1 MKKLLLCLSLGLL
14 FLLPT
19 DISALETEQIV
30 SSTIEYLDDGSY
42 LETTITE
49 SNALT
54 RATKTGSKT
63 TKYYNDAKVAQWYVK
78 VTGTYTYNNSS
89 ATCTSSSV
97 TADSYKS
104 IWKIASKSAS
114 KNANKA
120 TAKATANQYYDGTLV
135 NTKTTSVTLTCSATG
150 KLS

>member
-30 SSTIEYLDDGSY
+30 STTIEYLDDTSY

-63 TKYYNDAKVAQWYVK
+63 STH
-78 VTGTYTYNNSS
+78 YNNNNNP
-89 ATCTSSSV
+89 V
-97 TADSYKS
+97 
-104 IWKIASKSAS
+104 
-114 KNANKA
+114 
-120 TAKATANQYYDGTLV
+120 
-135 NTKTTSVTLTCSATG
+135 
-150 KLS
+150 

>member
-1 MKKLLLCLSLGLL
+1 MKKMLLCLSLGLL

-30 SSTIEYLDDGSY
+30 STTIEYLDDGSY

-49 SNALT
+49 SNTLT

-120 TAKATANQYYDGTLV
+120 TANQYYNGTLV